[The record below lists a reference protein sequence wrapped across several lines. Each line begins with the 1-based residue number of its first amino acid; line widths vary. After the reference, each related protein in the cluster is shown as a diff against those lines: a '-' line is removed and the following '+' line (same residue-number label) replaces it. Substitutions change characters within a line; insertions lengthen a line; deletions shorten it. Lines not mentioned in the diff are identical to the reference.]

1 MSESRNYI
9 SQMQLPD
16 GNNYYLKDLEARE
29 MIAQGVKILIVQQ
42 LPEASSGTMGTFYFV
57 SQGTGGTAPDSY
69 DEFVTIDLGEG
80 QDPRYEWE
88 KVGNAH
94 LDLSDYTTYSHT
106 HNVTSTKKY
115 LHKEDVIKSLGTR
128 TVPSGVST
136 SKLKTSSLYAVQ
148 SGTTTASYATS
159 ASTVNVATTG
169 TTKSIPNVTGNTTGS
184 VTITP
189 TTASGTSVTYLGAE
203 TSGRTDNSPMWG
215 TSVSGETLSFTFKP
229 IETNSVMVSATAST
243 TATKTDLGTAISVT
257 PAVANGSI
265 TTYTFSNVTVPIKNS
280 NATQFATGQ
289 LQVDDA
295 NGATIATGSAGD
307 ATVVTGGTTASV
319 YSTLNTSSASGDT
332 VITAVSSPTGQA
344 NQ

>member
-1 MSESRNYI
+1 
-9 SQMQLPD
+9 
-16 GNNYYLKDLEARE
+16 
-29 MIAQGVKILIVQQ
+29 
-42 LPEASSGTMGTFYFV
+42 
-57 SQGTGGTAPDSY
+57 
-69 DEFVTIDLGEG
+69 
-80 QDPRYEWE
+80 
-88 KVGNAH
+88 
-94 LDLSDYTTYSHT
+94 
-106 HNVTSTKKY
+106 
-115 LHKEDVIKSLGTR
+115 
-128 TVPSGVST
+128 
-136 SKLKTSSLYAVQ
+136 
-148 SGTTTASYATS
+148 
-159 ASTVNVATTG
+159 VATTG